1 MYLLMFASLCLGLW
15 SFSNAVDAWEE
26 KKGNVDV
33 MLWLTAGF
41 LGLYGIYYF
50 YAKRVFISGPDA
62 L

>member
-15 SFSNAVDAWEE
+15 CFISAVDAWEE

-33 MLWLTAGF
+33 MLWLAVGF
-41 LGLYGIYYF
+41 FSLYGVYYF
-50 YAKRVFISGPDA
+50 YAERVSISGI